1 MLLALNTNVNSIY
14 VWKKLRLK
22 NGEVT
27 QNIEFHGD
35 HNNPIQYKNVYFIK
49 CSFKSAII
57 DEWYDRVE
65 AVKTIS
71 LKIALG
77 WKETNFF
84 SKNQFEK
91 KESNENSIRNEI
103 LSQIKKCESTKNSL
117 PWKRWK
123 SRFGLKFST
132 FELKFRKKNRERQK
146 IGLGSMRLKK
156 LFSAQFFCGWELFV
170 NSLCRAEFSDSLHR
184 ANGVVPTMP
193 APPGI
198 EKMNDDLGPKWWVAP
213 GKARAAF

>member
-1 MLLALNTNVNSIY
+1 MLLAPNTNVNSKY

-103 LSQIKKCESTKNSL
+103 LSQIKKIRIDKKIASMK
-117 PWKRWK
+117 KMKK
-123 SRFGLKFST
+123 SVRPQVLNFWT
-132 FELKFRKKNRERQK
+132 
-146 IGLGSMRLKK
+146 
-156 LFSAQFFCGWELFV
+156 
-170 NSLCRAEFSDSLHR
+170 
-184 ANGVVPTMP
+184 
-193 APPGI
+193 
-198 EKMNDDLGPKWWVAP
+198 
-213 GKARAAF
+213 